1 MLPLGQITEQ
11 HFDETFDRNVK
22 AVLFTVQKALALLT
36 DEASVILTGST
47 AGSTGAA
54 AFSVYGASK
63 AALRNFARSWI
74 LDLKERQIRVNILS
88 PGPTRTTGPAELAG
102 PEAQSQK
109 GLLDFLAAQV
119 PMAGLAILMRSARR
133 RCSWPRTIPALSPVP
148 NCSSMAAWPRSNR
161 SCRKVA
167 PSTGRDRLPAARHQ
181 RNVSMYFSWKLT

>member
-22 AVLFTVQKALALLT
+22 AVLFTAQKALILLT

-63 AALRNFARSWI
+63 AALRNVARSWI
-74 LDLKERQIRVNILS
+74 LDLKE
-88 PGPTRTTGPAELAG
+88 
-102 PEAQSQK
+102 
-109 GLLDFLAAQV
+109 
-119 PMAGLAILMRSARR
+119 R

-148 NCSSMAAWPRSNR
+148 NSSSMAA
-161 SCRKVA
+161 
-167 PSTGRDRLPAARHQ
+167 
-181 RNVSMYFSWKLT
+181 